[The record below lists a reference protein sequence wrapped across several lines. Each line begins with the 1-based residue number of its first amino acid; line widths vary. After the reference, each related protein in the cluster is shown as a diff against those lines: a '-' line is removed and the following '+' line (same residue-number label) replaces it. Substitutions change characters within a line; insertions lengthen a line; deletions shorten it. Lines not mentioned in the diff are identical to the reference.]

1 MSVTV
6 TMVDYLRMLLASL
19 CTVYEKK
26 VPTLNFVFVSISY
39 IIFICNLL
47 RHNDE
52 KNCIFGRKR
61 HLQLITE
68 CCVTKCYFHFT
79 SFSIPQYSITC
90 TSYHIIL
97 DYFISYQYDTSYI
110 TSY

>member
-6 TMVDYLRMLLASL
+6 TMVDYLRMSGMLLASL

-61 HLQLITE
+61 YLQLIT
-68 CCVTKCYFHFT
+68 
-79 SFSIPQYSITC
+79 
-90 TSYHIIL
+90 
-97 DYFISYQYDTSYI
+97 
-110 TSY
+110 